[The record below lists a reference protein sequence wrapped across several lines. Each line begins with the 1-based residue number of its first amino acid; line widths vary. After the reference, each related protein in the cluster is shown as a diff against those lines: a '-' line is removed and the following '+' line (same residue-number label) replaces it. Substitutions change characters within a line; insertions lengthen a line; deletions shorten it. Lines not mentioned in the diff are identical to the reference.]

1 LNATGVIAFLFF
13 LFVLAVIVVIAFND
27 IVIAFL
33 LQKIVEPLVRWIQRV
48 FFGIDRVRTGD
59 EALFGSRAIAG
70 KFEKS
75 EGVGFIGSVMA
86 EGETWSACSESPIKE
101 GTAVSI
107 IDRKNLQL
115 VVRPLEDD

>member
-1 LNATGVIAFLFF
+1 LDATGVITFLFF
-13 LFVLAVIVVIAFND
+13 LFVLAAIVVFAFND

-59 EALFGSRAIAG
+59 EALIGSHATAG
-70 KFEKS
+70 KFEKA
-75 EGVGFIGSVMA
+75 EGSGFIGSVMA
-86 EGETWSACSESPIKE
+86 EGERWSACSESPVKE

-115 VVRPLEDD
+115 VVRPLEND